1 MSVCLRLASVATLL
15 IGLQLFSPKMVEAK
29 VETNLSNNVPANQ
42 LLAVANSRVLQ
53 RLDETAQAKR
63 KFEPPDNGGPDNT
76 QGSGTR

>member
-53 RLDETAQAKR
+53 GLDETAQAKR